1 MPQITIKGLTDKQM
15 RAISTPLIPKLA
27 EAIGCPEDWLILE
40 LAHSSFYAGGEQVPG
55 FPIVE
60 VSWFDRTDEVRER
73 FEYELSMIEQMG
85 YVEYYL
91 IVWDYVH
98 YAKTHGVMVG
108 PGRGSGAASIVAYAM
123 DITTI
128 DPIRYQLLFARFLN
142 PDSWLS

>member
-60 VSWFDRTDEVRER
+60 VSWFDRTDEVREAR
-73 FEYELSMIEQMG
+73 VAEILR
-85 YVEYYL
+85 
-91 IVWDYVH
+91 DTRH
-98 YAKTHGVMVG
+98 
-108 PGRGSGAASIVAYAM
+108 GRGLPAGAGDLHHPLSGAVLR
-123 DITTI
+123 
-128 DPIRYQLLFARFLN
+128 IRAGVKSKAPVR
-142 PDSWLS
+142 

>member
-1 MPQITIKGLTDKQM
+1 MPQITIKGLNDKQM

-73 FEYELSMIEQMG
+73 VAEILRDTVMG
-85 YVEYYL
+85 EGYPLVQV
-91 IVWDYVH
+91 IF
-98 YAKTHGVMVG
+98 TH
-108 PGRGSGAASIVAYAM
+108 PLSGAVLR
-123 DITTI
+123 
-128 DPIRYQLLFARFLN
+128 IRAGVKSKAPVR
-142 PDSWLS
+142 

>member
-73 FEYELSMIEQMG
+73 VAEILRDTVIGEGYPLVQVIFTTLYQERFYEYEQE
-85 YVEYYL
+85 
-91 IVWDYVH
+91 
-98 YAKTHGVMVG
+98 
-108 PGRGSGAASIVAYAM
+108 
-123 DITTI
+123 
-128 DPIRYQLLFARFLN
+128 
-142 PDSWLS
+142 

>member
-60 VSWFDRTDEVRER
+60 VSSAAFLYIGQQFLTAFCEGDELRDGAQ
-73 FEYELSMIEQMG
+73 LSPQ
-85 YVEYYL
+85 
-91 IVWDYVH
+91 
-98 YAKTHGVMVG
+98 
-108 PGRGSGAASIVAYAM
+108 
-123 DITTI
+123 
-128 DPIRYQLLFARFLN
+128 
-142 PDSWLS
+142 

>member
-60 VSWFDRTDEVRER
+60 VSWFAPMR
-73 FEYELSMIEQMG
+73 YGS
-85 YVEYYL
+85 
-91 IVWDYVH
+91 VWQ
-98 YAKTHGVMVG
+98 
-108 PGRGSGAASIVAYAM
+108 RSSGIPSW
-123 DITTI
+123 
-128 DPIRYQLLFARFLN
+128 ARATR
-142 PDSWLS
+142 WCR